1 MTLTPPLISTIYW
14 RVLVLNYL
22 KIYSKPLSH
31 ALRITNNKAI
41 LSRAKLLK
49 ECDYAIAFILKL
61 KPRFLMAFTFLFLSL
76 FYWCVLFLF
85 FFPLKSQAHFSTAIS
100 SSLCFFLPYWLA
112 LQAGAWMVE
121 QNLSMCSFLPSYRQP
136 LFWISSVGLA
146 QEVLPN

>member
-41 LSRAKLLK
+41 LSRVKLLK
-49 ECDYAIAFILKL
+49 ECDYAIAFILKF

-85 FFPLKSQAHFSTAIS
+85 FFPLKSQTHFSTAIS
-100 SSLCFFLPYWLA
+100 SSLCFFLPYWWA
-112 LQAGAWMVE
+112 PQAGAWMAE
-121 QNLSMCSFLPSYRQP
+121 RNLSLCYFLPSSRQP

-146 QEVLPN
+146 QEGLPN